1 MKISKQ
7 QLNEY
12 IRLYLN
18 DVDDYSDDNHYF
30 MLAEQTLNKFGKLLI
45 ESKQDIMSTLQES
58 ISKADVNTKEVFE
71 DFMIYIKNI

>member
-12 IRLYLN
+12 IKLYLN
-18 DVDDYSDDNHYF
+18 DVDDYSDDNHYSI
-30 MLAEQTLNKFGKLLI
+30 LAEQTLNKFGKLLT
-45 ESKQDIMSTLQES
+45 ESKQDIMSILQES
-58 ISKADVNTKEVFE
+58 INKADTNTKEVFE